1 MLLKAVNKKEENS
14 ESGDK
19 NLIAIEKEIAHGKRS
34 LKLKIKVKLNY
45 QMSLRLLFQ
54 TRRFN
59 SNLMLIL
66 TI

>member
-19 NLIAIEKEIAHGKRS
+19 NLIAKEKEIAHGKRS

-59 SNLMLIL
+59 SNLM
-66 TI
+66 

>member
-19 NLIAIEKEIAHGKRS
+19 NLIAKEKEIAHGKRS

-59 SNLMLIL
+59 SNLI
-66 TI
+66 

>member
-1 MLLKAVNKKEENS
+1 MLLKAVNKKEENKEENL

-45 QMSLRLLFQ
+45 QMSLRLLFL
-54 TRRFN
+54 TRLFN
-59 SNLMLIL
+59 SNLM
-66 TI
+66 

>member
-19 NLIAIEKEIAHGKRS
+19 NLIAREKEIAHGKRS

-59 SNLMLIL
+59 SNLM
-66 TI
+66 

>member
-19 NLIAIEKEIAHGKRS
+19 NLIAKEKEIAHGKRS

>member
-19 NLIAIEKEIAHGKRS
+19 NLIAKEKEIAHGKRS

-59 SNLMLIL
+59 SNLMWIL

>member
-1 MLLKAVNKKEENS
+1 MLLKAVNKKEENKEENS

-45 QMSLRLLFQ
+45 QMSLRLLFL
-54 TRRFN
+54 TRLFN
-59 SNLMLIL
+59 SNLM
-66 TI
+66 